1 MDQTDHTIHI
11 AAAQPAPPCTVVIFG
26 ASGDLAKRKLIPA
39 LYNLRACGTAASP
52 QDFGVIGFARRPI
65 AVEKFRED
73 AHDWAARYSR
83 LELDRE
89 CWDGFT
95 RNLDYVA
102 GLDQPDGFKRLKER
116 LERHEAENH
125 LPPNRVYYLSVPPEA
140 VRECLE
146 RLAAGGLIAHRGA
159 ANFTRVVL
167 EKPIGHDLAS
177 GLELNRLAHQYFDE
191 SQIFRI
197 DHYLGK
203 ETVRNLLVLRFANAI
218 FERMWGARNIDH
230 VQITVAESEGV
241 GERAMYYDPAG
252 ALRDMVQ
259 NHIMQLLALIA
270 MDPPVSLDAE
280 AIREAKLNVL
290 RALRPLKPDDVRN
303 LIVRGRYAKGTVD
316 SGAVPGYMEER
327 GIPANSRTE
336 TFVAVKAFIDNWRW
350 AGVPF
355 YLRTGKRLPA
365 RESLITVQFK
375 NAPRI
380 LFNRGSELPPN
391 ALTIRIQ
398 PDEGFSFEV
407 LAKQPGLDLA
417 LRPVHMNLRYQSE
430 FTGPSPDA
438 YERLLLDVMAGDHTL
453 FVSSEFVEKSWE
465 FVQSILDQW
474 NDDPTIPLHEYPAG
488 SFGPDA
494 ADVMIRADGR
504 AWRNP

>member
-1 MDQTDHTIHI
+1 MDQTIHI
-11 AAAQPAPPCTVVIFG
+11 APAQAAPPCTVVIFG
-26 ASGDLAKRKLIPA
+26 ASGDLAKRKLLPA
-39 LYNLRACGTAASP
+39 LYNLLVCGSEAARH
-52 QDFGVIGFARRPI
+52 DFGVIGFARRPMG
-65 AVEKFRED
+65 VDKFRED
-73 AHDWAARYSR
+73 AREWAARYSR
-83 LELDRE
+83 LELDQR
-89 CWDGFT
+89 CWDEFAG
-95 RNLDYVA
+95 NLDYVS
-102 GLDQPDGFKRLKER
+102 GLDHPDGFDRLRAR
-116 LERHEAENH
+116 LEAHEAERH

-140 VRECLE
+140 MRGCVE
-146 RLAAGGLIAHRGA
+146 RLASSGLIAHPGA

-167 EKPIGHDLAS
+167 EKPIGHDLVS
-177 GLELNRLAHQYFDE
+177 GFELNRLVRQYFDE

-218 FERMWGARNIDH
+218 FERMWGARNVDH
-230 VQITVAESEGV
+230 VQITVAEGEGV
-241 GERAMYYDPAG
+241 GERALYYDPAG

-259 NHIMQLLALIA
+259 NHILQLLALIA
-270 MDPPVSLDAE
+270 MDPPVSLDAD

-290 RALRPLKPDDVRN
+290 RAMRPLKPADVRN
-303 LIVRGRYAKGTVD
+303 LTVRARYARGTIE
-316 SGAVPGYMEER
+316 GGPVPGYLEEH
-327 GIPANSRTE
+327 GIPRDSQTE
-336 TFVAVKAFIDNWRW
+336 TFVAVKTYIDNWRW

-375 NAPRI
+375 DSPRI
-380 LFNRGSELPPN
+380 LFNRNAQLPPN
-391 ALTIRIQ
+391 ALTVRIQ

-407 LAKQPGLDLA
+407 LAKQPGLDLS
-417 LRPVHMNLRYQSE
+417 LKPVRMNLRYQSE

-465 FVQSILDQW
+465 FVQAILDQW
-474 NDDPTIPLHEYPAG
+474 RNDGTIPLHEYPAG

-504 AWRNP
+504 EWRNA